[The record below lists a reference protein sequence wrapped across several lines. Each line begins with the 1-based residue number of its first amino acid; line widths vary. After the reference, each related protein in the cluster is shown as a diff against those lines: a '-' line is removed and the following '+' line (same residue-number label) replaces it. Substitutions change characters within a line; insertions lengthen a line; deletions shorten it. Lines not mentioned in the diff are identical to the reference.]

1 MNILKNVIL
10 VLILSISIYC
20 LGQQYNKA
28 SYLENLVH
36 QHIQTATIQSNT
48 YLHGAARAVQQNNR
62 LSVATQQLSQIDAH
76 LAAGQKLEVLAKGQ
90 ALLEADPGN
99 LQVLLRL
106 GIVHLQQQEHALAY
120 EHLLTIYQAPTISS
134 ALKTETAW
142 YLALLQAQQKQ
153 WKASQQCLQ
162 VVLENYTAY
171 RQVAEELLT
180 EVERRL

>member
-1 MNILKNVIL
+1 MNMLKNTVLI
-10 VLILSISIYC
+10 LILSISIYC

-28 SYLENLVH
+28 SYLENLVY

-48 YLHGAARAVQQNNR
+48 YLHGARAVQQNSR

-76 LAAGQKLEVLAKGQ
+76 LEAGQKLEVLAKGQ

-106 GIVHLQQQEHALAY
+106 GIVHLQQQEHTLAY
-120 EHLLTIYQAPTISS
+120 EHLMTIYQAPNISAS
-134 ALKTETAW
+134 LKTETAW
-142 YLALLQAQQKQ
+142 YLALLQAQQKH
-153 WKASQQCLQ
+153 WKASQQCLK

-171 RQVAEELLT
+171 RQSAEELLT
-180 EVERRL
+180 EVEERL